1 MKKDITNAE
10 HLKKEIVYIEDTV
23 KLITAAVVLTMLIFL
38 LDAIMATTAGGM
50 FFDILLTIACP
61 VVGIM
66 IERPLN
72 KKKESYQREYD
83 KLMKD
88 D

>member
-1 MKKDITNAE
+1 MKKEVTNAE

-38 LDAIMATTAGGM
+38 LDAIMATTASGM